1 MVRSQK
7 VPAGEIRGIGRRG
20 FMAYADSVAIHSEN
34 SDTPGEDEALC
45 EPRERASAILGI
57 VAAFVLGLCVA
68 LTAIFAEVGRVPTH
82 VAQTALYGSDTS
94 IGMDIRNGTGRGLN
108 EPSSGAGADANNSGK
123 LADGSDEVAPPPGSP
138 DGAAAEGESQ
148 SAESVALAP
157 AGPEIEPPK
166 FGFTKPDAPPPPPL
180 IMPTPPS
187 VAAPGVPTGRPTRGG
202 SGAAGGGSTE
212 GQIIDV
218 VQAWPDSRIS
228 INLDATGSMAPA
240 RNAVARVI
248 AEIFD
253 SLQGGSI
260 TVTCFR
266 DVLMGE
272 PNEVIIKPTMKIK
285 RPADIQRLVQQV
297 LDVEPYGGGDSAET
311 GFQLV
316 IANMKKRQ
324 HGTAK
329 RPNIEFIVTDAE
341 EKQPELLQLMRGLM
355 RVSNTRVFI
364 IRVDGSPP
372 TRTEIK

>member
-1 MVRSQK
+1 
-7 VPAGEIRGIGRRG
+7 
-20 FMAYADSVAIHSEN
+20 MAYADSVAIHSEN

-68 LTAIFAEVGRVPTH
+68 LTAIFAGVGRVPAH
-82 VAQTALYGSDTS
+82 VAQTALYGSDNS
-94 IGMDIRNGTGRGLN
+94 IGMDIGNGTGRGLD
-108 EPSSGAGADANNSGK
+108 EPSSGTGAGADANNSGK

-157 AGPEIEPPK
+157 PGPEIEPPR
-166 FGFTKPDAPPPPPL
+166 FGFTTPDAPPPPPPPL

-272 PNEVIIKPTMKIK
+272 PNEVIIKPTMKTT
-285 RPADIQRLVQQV
+285 RPADIRRLVQQV

-329 RPNIEFIVTDAE
+329 RPNIEFIVTDADE
-341 EKQPELLQLMRGLM
+341 RQPELLPLMRGLM

>member
-1 MVRSQK
+1 MIRTQK
-7 VPAGEIRGIGRRG
+7 VPAEEIRGIGLRG
-20 FMAYADSVAIHSEN
+20 FMTYADSVAIHSEN

-57 VAAFVLGLCVA
+57 VVAFVLGLCVVLA
-68 LTAIFAEVGRVPTH
+68 AIFAGSRGG
-82 VAQTALYGSDTS
+82 YGGGGAGGGLGQSDGAG
-94 IGMDIRNGTGRGLN
+94 IGKGSGTGSGID
-108 EPSSGAGADANNSGK
+108 GAGPGADFDARTRGK
-123 LADGSDEVAPPPGSP
+123 LADGPDEVAPPPGIP
-138 DGAAAEGESQ
+138 DGAAAEGDSE
-148 SAESVALAP
+148 AGESVALAP
-157 AGPEIEPPK
+157 PGPEIEPPK
-166 FGFTKPDAPPPPPL
+166 FGFTAPDAPPPPPM
-180 IMPTPPS
+180 IMPKPPS

-212 GQIIDV
+212 GQIIEV

-240 RNAVARVI
+240 RDAVARVI
-248 AEIFD
+248 SEIFN

-266 DVLMGE
+266 DVLLGE
-272 PNEVIIKPTMKIK
+272 PNEVIIKPTLKTK
-285 RPADIQRLVQQV
+285 LPADIRRLVQKV

-311 GFQLV
+311 GYQLV
-316 IANMKKRQ
+316 IANIKKRQ
-324 HGTAK
+324 HGTVK

-355 RVSNTRVFI
+355 RVSNTRVFV
-364 IRVDGSPP
+364 IRVDSSPP

>member
-68 LTAIFAEVGRVPTH
+68 LTAIFAGSRGGFGGGETGGGIGRRD
-82 VAQTALYGSDTS
+82 GSG
-94 IGMDIRNGTGRGLN
+94 IGNGSGTG
-108 EPSSGAGADANNSGK
+108 SGVDGSGPGAETDARTRGK
-123 LADGSDEVAPPPGSP
+123 LADGPDEVAPPPGIP
-138 DGAAAEGESQ
+138 EGAAAAGDSD
-148 SAESVALAP
+148 AGESVALAP
-157 AGPEIEPPK
+157 PGPEIEPPT
-166 FGFTKPDAPPPPPL
+166 FGFTTPDAPPPPPL

-187 VAAPGVPTGRPTRGG
+187 VAAPGVPTGHPTRGG

-272 PNEVIIKPTMKIK
+272 PNEVIIKPTMKTK
-285 RPADIQRLVQQV
+285 RPADIRRLVQQV
-297 LDVEPYGGGDSAET
+297 LDVEPNGGGDSAET
-311 GFQLV
+311 GYQLV

-364 IRVDGSPP
+364 IRVDHSPP

>member
-1 MVRSQK
+1 M
-7 VPAGEIRGIGRRG
+7 
-20 FMAYADSVAIHSEN
+20 
-34 SDTPGEDEALC
+34 
-45 EPRERASAILGI
+45 
-57 VAAFVLGLCVA
+57 
-68 LTAIFAEVGRVPTH
+68 
-82 VAQTALYGSDTS
+82 
-94 IGMDIRNGTGRGLN
+94 
-108 EPSSGAGADANNSGK
+108 
-123 LADGSDEVAPPPGSP
+123 
-138 DGAAAEGESQ
+138 
-148 SAESVALAP
+148 
-157 AGPEIEPPK
+157 
-166 FGFTKPDAPPPPPL
+166 
-180 IMPTPPS
+180 IMPKPPS

-297 LDVEPYGGGDSAET
+297 LDVEPHGGGDSAET

-364 IRVDGSPP
+364 IRVDSSPP